1 MTETKKPAKKAA
13 APKPKAVQLNS
24 PGGIATDAGGRPLV
38 DAGGRPR
45 VKLPDGS
52 IS

>member
-13 APKPKAVQLNS
+13 APKAVQLDS

-38 DAGGRPR
+38 DAGGRVR
-45 VKLPDGS
+45 VKLRDGS